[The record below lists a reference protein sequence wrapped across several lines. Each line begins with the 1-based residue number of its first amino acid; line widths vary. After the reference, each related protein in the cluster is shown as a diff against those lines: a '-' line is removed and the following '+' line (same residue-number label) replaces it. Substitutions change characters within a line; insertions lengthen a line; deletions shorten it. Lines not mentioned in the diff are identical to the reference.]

1 MRFHLGSFLLGAAS
15 GAALVALL
23 PRLRPLL
30 VEAGTVL
37 SRISRAISARVARGR
52 ENLEDLVAEARARA
66 RDVTV
71 GQPNGHDR
79 AAAAAE
85 PRTPPAAGG

>member
-30 VEAGTVL
+30 VEAGAVL
-37 SRISRAISARVARGR
+37 SRLSNAISGRVARGR

-66 RDVTV
+66 RDVTAR
-71 GQPNGHDR
+71 QANGHDP
-79 AAAAAE
+79 AAE
-85 PRTPPAAGG
+85 TRPPPAAGG